1 MSGGSLWSAAAW
13 SRFGSPLLDS
23 PLPRRLN
30 YSLVRSGC
38 KEARRP
44 VLVKDLGQRIDY
56 QSGSKQPHS
65 KGCRIIII
73 MVVAFIIQR
82 PLGPT
87 SPISPIHDHYPML
100 CFGGSLT

>member
-13 SRFGSPLLDS
+13 SRFGSPLIDS

-38 KEARRP
+38 KETGRP
-44 VLVKDLGQRIDY
+44 VPAKGLGQRIDY

-73 MVVAFIIQR
+73 MVVAFISQR
-82 PLGPT
+82 PLVVTTKT
-87 SPISPIHDHYPML
+87 S
-100 CFGGSLT
+100 GGRIGKRV

>member
-1 MSGGSLWSAAAW
+1 MNGGSLWSAAAR

-38 KEARRP
+38 KEANRP
-44 VLVKDLGQRIDY
+44 DPAKCLGQRIDY

-73 MVVAFIIQR
+73 MVVAFISQR
-82 PLGPT
+82 PSTHGT
-87 SPISPIHDHYPML
+87 VVK
-100 CFGGSLT
+100 CFRVASATPEFNRR